1 MVSKKHRLLSL
12 MLCVLTVMSLLAV
25 GMASASAAAVD
36 TVYCENAGGWDEVYC
51 YMWTGDNNNG
61 TWPGQ
66 KMTKGEG
73 NLWSYEVTGEWEN
86 IMFNNNNGTK
96 TVEFSYPGN
105 GSCFNNQTNA
115 WTTIDTPT
123 TPTDSTNPTTPKT
136 PTIATTSAE
145 GEYAVYCKN
154 AANWSSVS
162 IYMWN
167 TDSDKPAAWPGKTA
181 TNIGDGIWMIT
192 VDKEYKNVIFSNGGN
207 NQTGNLVFPGSSY
220 CFNNAT
226 NQWEIYD
233 LSMLRITSY
242 TADPA
247 SPQYTGVEVKLSM
260 DAAGGE
266 GDLQYKFAVDSTVI
280 SDYSPSNT
288 ATWTPTKAGT
298 YTLTFSVK
306 DSKGETVDKTLSFN
320 VKDIAAEVKPV
331 VQTVGVTPTNSEKT
345 EIKKGAAATVDITA
359 GGGNTGT
366 KLLFYKVTIKDPN
379 GNIVNVPYY
388 TTKSQY
394 KFTPA
399 VLGTY
404 EIQVSVQGSDN
415 STVKR
420 SYKYECVNELSAPG
434 ALTVSAAVSGSQTA
448 DSTVTIT
455 AAASG
460 GTAPYT
466 YQYKING
473 QIVQAYS
480 AKNTYNLTLAADTTY
495 TIEVTAKDN
504 AGAESSRTVT
514 ITVPGS
520 VTPPD
525 PDKGMRGDADLNGEV
540 NIKDATLI
548 QKYAAKSVDLAD
560 QALKNADADE
570 NGEVNVR
577 DATTVQKFVAGSVKW

>member
-25 GMASASAAAVD
+25 GMVSASAAVGD
-36 TVYCENAGGWDEVYC
+36 TVYCENASGWDEVYC
-51 YMWTGDNNNG
+51 YMWTDDSNKNDA
-61 TWPGQ
+61 WPGQ
-66 KMTKGEG
+66 KMTKGDG
-73 NLWSYEVTGEWEN
+73 NLWSYQVTGDWEN
-86 IMFNNNNGTK
+86 IIFSNGNDTK
-96 TVEFSYPGN
+96 TEDLSYLGN

-115 WTTIDTPT
+115 WTTIDAPTNPVTPT
-123 TPTDSTNPTTPKT
+123 TATTPKT
-136 PTIATTSAE
+136 LESVGS

-167 TDSDKPAAWPGKTA
+167 SGDDNIAAWPGKTA
-181 TNIGDGIWMIT
+181 TNIGDGVWMIT
-192 VDKEYKNVIFSNGGN
+192 ADKAYKNVIFSNGSGT
-207 NQTGNLVFPGSSY
+207 QTKDLTFPGSEY
-220 CFNNAT
+220 IFNNAT
-226 NQWEIYD
+226 NQWELYD
-233 LSMLRITSY
+233 LTKLRITS
-242 TADPA
+242 AIAEPA

-260 DAAGGE
+260 EAAGGE

-298 YTLTFSVK
+298 YTLMFSVK
-306 DSKGETVDKTLSFN
+306 DSQGETVEKTLSFD

-331 VQTVGVTPTNSEKT
+331 VQTVGVTPTNSENT

-379 GNIVNVPYY
+379 GNVVNVPYY

-404 EIQVSVQGSDN
+404 EIEVSVQGSDN

-420 SYKYECVNELSAPG
+420 SYKYECVNEFSAPG
-434 ALTVSAAVSGSQTA
+434 ALTVSTAVSGSETA
-448 DSTVTIT
+448 GSTVTVT

-480 AKNTYNLTLAADTTY
+480 SKNTYNLTLAADTTY
-495 TIEVTAKDN
+495 SIVVSAKDS
-504 AGAESSRTVT
+504 AGVEVSKTVT

-520 VTPPD
+520 VTPPE

-548 QKYAAKSVDLAD
+548 QKYIANSADLTG
-560 QALKNADADE
+560 QALKNADADL
-570 NGEVNVR
+570 NGEVNVK
-577 DATTVQKFVAGSVKW
+577 DATTVQKFAAGSVKW

>member
-12 MLCVLTVMSLLAV
+12 MICVLTVMSLLAV
-25 GMASASAAAVD
+25 GMVSASAAVGD
-36 TVYCENAGGWDEVYC
+36 TVYCENASGWDEVYC
-51 YMWTGDNNNG
+51 YMWTDDSNKNDA
-61 TWPGQ
+61 WPGQ
-66 KMTKGEG
+66 KMTKGDG
-73 NLWSYEVTGEWEN
+73 NLWSYQVTGDWEN
-86 IMFNNNNGTK
+86 IIFSNGNGTK
-96 TVEFSYPGN
+96 TEDLSYLGN

-115 WTTIDTPT
+115 WTTTDAPTNPVTPT
-123 TPTDSTNPTTPKT
+123 TPTAPKA
-136 PTIATTSAE
+136 PATLSA

-167 TDSDKPAAWPGKTA
+167 SGDDNIAAWPGKTA
-181 TNIGDGIWMIT
+181 TNIGDGVWMIT
-192 VDKEYKNVIFSNGGN
+192 ADKAYKNVIFSNGSGT
-207 NQTGNLVFPGSSY
+207 QTGDLTFPGSEY
-220 CFNNAT
+220 IFNNAT
-226 NQWEIYD
+226 NQWELYD
-233 LSMLRITSY
+233 LTKLRIASA
-242 TADPA
+242 TAEPA

-260 DAAGGE
+260 EAAGGE

-298 YTLTFSVK
+298 YTITFSVK
-306 DSKGETVDKTLSFN
+306 DSQGETVEKTLSFV

-331 VQTVGVTPTNSEKT
+331 VQTVGVTPTNSENT

-379 GNIVNVPYY
+379 GNVVNVPYY

-404 EIQVSVQGSDN
+404 EIEVSVQGSDN

-420 SYKYECVNELSAPG
+420 SYKYECVNEFSAPG
-434 ALTVSAAVSGSQTA
+434 ALTVSAAVSGSETA
-448 DSTVTIT
+448 GSTVTVT

-480 AKNTYNLTLAADTTY
+480 SKNTYNLTLAADTTY
-495 TIEVTAKDN
+495 SIVVSAKDS
-504 AGAESSRTVT
+504 AGVEASKTVT
-514 ITVPGS
+514 ITVPGT
-520 VTPPD
+520 VTPPE

-548 QKYAAKSVDLAD
+548 QKYIANSADLTG
-560 QALKNADADE
+560 QALKNADADL

-577 DATTVQKFVAGSVKW
+577 DATTVQKFAAGSVKW

>member
-12 MLCVLTVMSLLAV
+12 MLCVLTVMSLFAV
-25 GMASASAAAVD
+25 GMVSASAAVGD
-36 TVYCENAGGWDEVYC
+36 TVYCENASGWDEVYC
-51 YMWTGDNNNG
+51 YMWTDDSNKNDA
-61 TWPGQ
+61 WPGQ
-66 KMTKGEG
+66 KMTKGDG
-73 NLWSYEVTGEWEN
+73 NLWSYQVTGDWEN
-86 IMFNNNNGTK
+86 IIFSNGNGTK
-96 TVEFSYPGN
+96 TEDLSYLGN

-115 WTTIDTPT
+115 WTTTDAPT
-123 TPTDSTNPTTPKT
+123 NPVTSTTPTTPKT
-136 PTIATTSAE
+136 LESVGS

-167 TDSDKPAAWPGKTA
+167 SDSDKIGAWPGKTA
-181 TNIGDGIWMIT
+181 TNIGDGVWMIT
-192 VDKEYKNVIFSNGGN
+192 VDKEYKNVIFNNGSG
-207 NQTGNLVFPGSSY
+207 TKTLDLAFPGSEY
-220 CFNNAT
+220 IFNNST
-226 NQWEIYD
+226 NQWELYD
-233 LSMLRITSY
+233 LTKLRITST
-242 TADPA
+242 TAEPA

-260 DAAGGE
+260 EAAGGE
-266 GDLQYKFAVDSTVI
+266 GDLQYKFAADSTVI

-288 ATWTPTKAGT
+288 AKWTPTKAGT

-306 DSKGETVDKTLSFN
+306 DSQGETVEKTLSFV

-331 VQTVGVTPTNSEKT
+331 VQTVGVTPTNSENT

-379 GNIVNVPYY
+379 GNVVNVPYY

-404 EIQVSVQGSDN
+404 EIEVSVQGSDN

-420 SYKYECVNELSAPG
+420 SYKYECVNEFSAPG
-434 ALTVSAAVSGSQTA
+434 ALTVSAAVSGSETA
-448 DSTVTIT
+448 GSTVTVT

-480 AKNTYNLTLAADTTY
+480 SKNTYNLTLAADTTY
-495 TIEVTAKDN
+495 SIVVSAKDS
-504 AGAESSRTVT
+504 AGVEASKTVT
-514 ITVPGS
+514 ITVPGV
-520 VTPPD
+520 VTPPE

-548 QKYAAKSVDLAD
+548 QKYIANSADLTG
-560 QALKNADADE
+560 QALKNADADL

-577 DATTVQKFVAGSVKW
+577 DATTVQKFAAGSVKW

>member
-25 GMASASAAAVD
+25 GMVSASATVGD
-36 TVYCENAGGWDEVYC
+36 TVYCENASGWDEVYC
-51 YMWTGDNNNG
+51 YMWTDDSNKNDA
-61 TWPGQ
+61 WPGQ
-66 KMTKGEG
+66 KMTKGDG
-73 NLWSYEVTGEWEN
+73 NLWSYQVTGDWEN
-86 IMFNNNNGTK
+86 IIFSNGNGTK
-96 TVEFSYPGN
+96 TEDLSYLGN

-115 WTTIDTPT
+115 WTTTDAPTNPVTPT
-123 TPTDSTNPTTPKT
+123 TPTAPKA
-136 PTIATTSAE
+136 PATLSA

-167 TDSDKPAAWPGKTA
+167 SDSDKIAAWPGKTA
-181 TNIGDGIWMIT
+181 TNIGDGVWMIT
-192 VDKEYKNVIFSNGGN
+192 ADKAYKNVIFSNGGN
-207 NQTGNLVFPGSSY
+207 NQTGDLTFPGSEY
-220 CFNNAT
+220 IFNNSSK
-226 NQWEIYD
+226 QWELYD
-233 LSMLRITSY
+233 LTKLRITSA
-242 TADPA
+242 TAEPA

-260 DAAGGE
+260 EAAGGE

-288 ATWTPTKAGT
+288 ATWTPAKAGT

-306 DSKGETVDKTLSFN
+306 DSQGETVEKTLSFV

-331 VQTVGVTPTNSEKT
+331 VQTVGVTPTNSENT

-379 GNIVNVPYY
+379 GNVVNVPYY

-404 EIQVSVQGSDN
+404 EIEVSVQGSDN

-420 SYKYECVNELSAPG
+420 SYKYECVNEFSAPG
-434 ALTVSAAVSGSQTA
+434 ALTVSAAVSGSETA
-448 DSTVTIT
+448 GSTVTVT

-480 AKNTYNLTLAADTTY
+480 SKNTYNLTLVADTTY
-495 TIEVTAKDN
+495 SIVVSAKDS
-504 AGAESSRTVT
+504 AGVEASKTVT
-514 ITVPGS
+514 ITVPGV
-520 VTPPD
+520 VTPPE
-525 PDKGMRGDADLNGEV
+525 PDKGMRGDADLNGEI

-548 QKYAAKSVDLAD
+548 QKYIANSADLTG
-560 QALKNADADE
+560 QALKNADADL

-577 DATTVQKFVAGSVKW
+577 DATTVQKFAAGSIKW

>member
-12 MLCVLTVMSLLAV
+12 MLCVLSVMSLFAV
-25 GMASASAAAVD
+25 GMVSASAAVGD
-36 TVYCENAGGWDEVYC
+36 TVYCENASDWDEVYC
-51 YMWTGDNNNG
+51 YMWTDDSNKNDA
-61 TWPGQ
+61 WPGQ
-66 KMTKGEG
+66 KMTKGDG
-73 NLWSYEVTGEWEN
+73 NLWSYQVTGDWEN
-86 IMFNNNNGTK
+86 IIFSNGNDTK
-96 TVEFSYPGN
+96 TEDLSYLGN

-115 WTTIDTPT
+115 WTTIDAPANPVT
-123 TPTDSTNPTTPKT
+123 STAPTTPKT
-136 PTIATTSAE
+136 LESVGS

-154 AANWSSVS
+154 TAGWGSVS

-167 TDSDKPAAWPGKTA
+167 SDSDKIGAWPGKPA
-181 TNIGDGIWMIT
+181 TNIGDDVWMIT
-192 VDKEYKNVIFSNGGN
+192 VDKEYKNVIFNNGGN
-207 NQTGNLVFPGSSY
+207 TKTLDLAFPGSEY
-220 CFNNAT
+220 IFNNST
-226 NQWEIYD
+226 NQWEVYD
-233 LSMLRITSY
+233 LTKLRITST
-242 TADPA
+242 TAEPA

-260 DAAGGE
+260 EAAGGE
-266 GDLQYKFAVDSTVI
+266 GDLQYQFAADSTVI

-298 YTLTFSVK
+298 YTITFSVK
-306 DSKGETVDKTLSFN
+306 DSQGETVEKTLSFV

-331 VQTVGVTPTNSEKT
+331 VQTVGVTPTNSENT

-379 GNIVNVPYY
+379 GNVVNVPYY

-404 EIQVSVQGSDN
+404 EIEVSVQGSDN

-420 SYKYECVNELSAPG
+420 SYKYECVNEFSAPG
-434 ALTVSAAVSGSQTA
+434 ALTVSAAVSGSETA
-448 DSTVTIT
+448 GSTVTVT

-480 AKNTYNLTLAADTTY
+480 SKNTYNLTLAADTTY
-495 TIEVTAKDN
+495 SIVVSAKDS
-504 AGAESSRTVT
+504 AGVEASKTVT
-514 ITVPGS
+514 ITVPGT
-520 VTPPD
+520 VTPPE
-525 PDKGMRGDADLNGEV
+525 PDKGMRGDADLNGEI

-548 QKYAAKSVDLAD
+548 QKYIAKSADLTE
-560 QALKNADADE
+560 QALKNADADL
-570 NGEVNVR
+570 NGEVNVK
-577 DATTVQKFVAGSVKW
+577 DATTVQKFAAGSIKW